1 MRKIIAATT
10 LVILDKR
17 VQRKNGTYAVK
28 LRVIFQRIA
37 KYYPLGI
44 YLTPEEWEKVNGEK
58 PRNDFKNNKIFI
70 NQIEIKAIN
79 TIKSLPS
86 FSFEAFE
93 KVFNKQTDLNKDVFS
108 QFDDYISKLRKNK
121 QYGTAD
127 SYGNAKSSFQKFIQ
141 KKNRKKLNLGEITP
155 GWLQEY
161 EDWMLLEKKSIT
173 TVGIYCR
180 YLRKIINIAITAG
193 LFNKDFYPF
202 GKEKYQIPGGR
213 NIKKALSLKE
223 VQLLYTYQPA
233 NDSESKALDLW
244 LLSYLC
250 NGANIKDL
258 AKLQFKNISD
268 STLAFIREKTKR
280 TTKQDIQPIQVSLV
294 PETKNLIKKLAV
306 ESQTE
311 NDYVLG
317 IIDGTET
324 EEIQRAKIKQANKV
338 ANKHLKR
345 IGKKIELPFKLTLGV
360 SRHTWATVMK
370 NFGASDEFVG
380 DGLGHQMASS
390 TKNYLGSFEDKI
402 RATFQS
408 KLLKF
413 ESNG

>member
-1 MRKIIAATT
+1 MKKIIAATT
-10 LVILDKR
+10 SVILD
-17 VQRKNGTYAVK
+17 QRIQKKDGTYAVK
-28 LRVIFQRIA
+28 LRITFQRIT

-58 PRNDFKNNKIFI
+58 PRGETKNNKIFF
-70 NQIEIKAIN
+70 NQIESKAIS

-93 KVFNKQTDLNKDVFS
+93 KAFNKQTDLSKDVFS
-108 QFDDYISKLRKNK
+108 IFDDYILKLKGKK

-127 SYGNAKSSFQKFIQ
+127 SYGNAKSSFQEFISE
-141 KKNRKKLNLGEITP
+141 KNRKKLNLGDITP
-155 GWLQEY
+155 EWLQDY
-161 EDWMLLEKKSIT
+161 EDWMLLNKKSIT

-180 YLRKIINIAITAG
+180 SLRKIINIAINDG

-223 VQLLYTYQPA
+223 VQLLYTYQPI

-280 TTKQDIQPIQVSLV
+280 TTKQDIQPIIVSLI
-294 PETKNLIKKLAV
+294 PETKNLIKKLAI

-324 EEIQRAKIKQANKV
+324 EDVQRAKIKQANKV

-345 IGKKIELPFKLTLGV
+345 IGKKLELPFKLTLGV

-370 NFGASDEFVG
+370 NFGASDELVG
-380 DGLGHQMASS
+380 EGLGHQLASS
-390 TKNYLGSFEDKI
+390 TKNYLDSFEDKI
-402 RATFQS
+402 RAKFQS
-408 KLLKF
+408 QLLKF
-413 ESNG
+413 ESND